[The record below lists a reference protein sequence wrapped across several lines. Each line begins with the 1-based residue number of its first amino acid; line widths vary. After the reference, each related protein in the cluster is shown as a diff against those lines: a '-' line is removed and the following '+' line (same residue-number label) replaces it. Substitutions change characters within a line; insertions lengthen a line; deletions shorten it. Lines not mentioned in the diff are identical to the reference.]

1 MPYALSSLQCN
12 QHRCESQDSR
22 REPISD
28 PITIKCLDPLIP
40 NLRDSL
46 RACDTA
52 DMRLSIEE
60 AKSIRQCVLRFDPKA
75 EVYLFGSRADDT
87 RRGGDIDL
95 LIFSKR
101 IGLRERLRLQSAL
114 EDALGLRKIDLVIV
128 DNVDNSPFARS
139 VQPGSVRL

>member
-1 MPYALSSLQCN
+1 
-12 QHRCESQDSR
+12 
-22 REPISD
+22 
-28 PITIKCLDPLIP
+28 
-40 NLRDSL
+40 
-46 RACDTA
+46 
-52 DMRLSIEE
+52 MRLSIDE
-60 AKSIRQCVLRFDPKA
+60 AKAIRQCVLRFDPIA
-75 EVYLFGSRADDT
+75 EVFLFGSRTDDS